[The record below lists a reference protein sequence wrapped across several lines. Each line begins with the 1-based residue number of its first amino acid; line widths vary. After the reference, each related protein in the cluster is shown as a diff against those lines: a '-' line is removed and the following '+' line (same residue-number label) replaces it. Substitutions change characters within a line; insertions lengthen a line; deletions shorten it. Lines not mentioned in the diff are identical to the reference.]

1 MSISGVIGLFR
12 APRYALGEDGRMAL
26 VDHLRELR
34 ARLLRVVLVL
44 AIALAIALV
53 FYDELFQ
60 VVYYPYQLAAEAL
73 KREGQANTIGTIG
86 GAAGPLLLQLKL
98 CGVAAVV
105 ATSPYW
111 LFQIWGFIVP
121 GLHSHEKRWT
131 RLFAA
136 VAGPL
141 FLIGVAVGY
150 YVLPR
155 GLEVLIGFAPKQ
167 LQSLVDFGEYFSFF
181 SRMLLVFGVAFEIPL
196 FVLLLNLAGIVSGK
210 ALGTHRPWIVLGTF
224 VFAAIATPST
234 DPFSMLMLAFPM
246 TVLFLISE
254 VIARLVDRRRRTT
267 SYDGLADDEASRLD
281 EDVEEVDRDGDVG
294 PSGLSEDE
302 D

>member
-1 MSISGVIGLFR
+1 MSIAGVIGLFR

-34 ARLLRVVLVL
+34 ARLMRVVLVL
-44 AIALAIALV
+44 AIALVVALV
-53 FYDELFQ
+53 FYDQLFE
-60 VVYYPYQLAAEAL
+60 VIYRPYEIARKQLQGDVDT
-73 KREGQANTIGTIG
+73 RGTIS
-86 GAAGPLLLQLKL
+86 GAGGPLLLNLKL

-141 FLIGVAVGY
+141 FLAGVAVGY

-167 LQSLVDFGEYFSFF
+167 LQSLVDFGDYFSFF

-196 FVLLLNLAGIVSGK
+196 FVLLLNFAGIVSGR
-210 ALGTHRPWIVLGTF
+210 ALGAHRPWIVLGTF

-254 VIARLVDRRRRTT
+254 VVARFVDRRRRKA
-267 SYDGLADDEASRLD
+267 SYDGLADDEASPLGD
-281 EDVEEVDRDGDVG
+281 DVAHVDRDDDVG
-294 PSGLSEDE
+294 RSGLSEDE